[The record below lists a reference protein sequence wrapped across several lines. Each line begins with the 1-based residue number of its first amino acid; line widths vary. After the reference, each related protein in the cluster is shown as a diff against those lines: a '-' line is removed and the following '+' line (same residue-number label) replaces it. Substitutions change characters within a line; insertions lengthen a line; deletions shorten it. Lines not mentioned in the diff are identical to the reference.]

1 MKCTMLRMR
10 MWFACTV
17 EGRDTCVCE
26 LVCKTA
32 GDRILDR
39 GEEGGERGE
48 SPIVGLQICAKQR
61 N

>member
-1 MKCTMLRMR
+1 MLRMR

-17 EGRDTCVCE
+17 KGRDTCVFE

-48 SPIVGLQICAKQR
+48 SPIVGLQVCAKQR